1 MTIRRFP
8 GKTAVYLSCGH
19 MDMRKSINGLAAIV
33 QGTFELDPFQGAI
46 FVFCN
51 KDKNKI
57 KILHWDKDGF
67 ALYYKR
73 RERGR
78 FCWPVLSSESE
89 TVNVTIQ
96 DLNRLLDG
104 LLMEKFIAHKQYVM
118 R

>member
-1 MTIRRFP
+1 
-8 GKTAVYLSCGH
+8 
-19 MDMRKSINGLAAIV
+19 MRKSINGLAAVV
-33 QGTFELDPFQGAI
+33 QGSFELDPFEGAV

-51 KDKNKI
+51 KKKDKI

-78 FCWPVLSSESE
+78 FCWPTLSEQSC
-89 TVNVTIQ
+89 TADVTIN

-104 LLMEKFIAHKQYVM
+104 LLMEKFIPHKTFTVL
-118 R
+118 

>member
-8 GKTAVYLSCGH
+8 AKTAIYLSCGH
-19 MDMRKSINGLAAIV
+19 IDMRKSINGLAAVV
-33 QGTFELDPFQGAI
+33 QGSFELDPFQGAL

-57 KILHWDKDGF
+57 KVLHWDKDGF

-78 FCWPVLSSESE
+78 FCWPSLSEESG
-89 TVNVTIQ
+89 TVNVTMD

-104 LLMEKFIAHKQYVM
+104 LLMEKFIPHKSFKIM
-118 R
+118 

>member
-8 GKTAVYLSCGH
+8 GKNQVYLSCSPT
-19 MDMRKSINGLAAIV
+19 DMRKSINGLAAVV
-33 QGTFELDPFQGAI
+33 QGSFALDPFEGAL
-46 FVFCN
+46 FAFCN

-57 KILHWDKDGF
+57 KVLHWDKDGF

-78 FCWPVLSSESE
+78 FCWPTLSDQEG
-89 TVNVTIQ
+89 TVDVTMN

-104 LLMEKFIAHKQYVM
+104 LLMEKFIPHKNYLM
-118 R
+118 L

>member
-8 GKTAVYLSCGH
+8 QKTPVYLSCSST
-19 MDMRKSINGLAAIV
+19 DMRKSINGLAAIV
-33 QGTFELDPFQGAI
+33 QGSFELDPFKGAL

-57 KILHWDKDGF
+57 KVLHWDKDGF

-73 RERGR
+73 REKGR
-78 FCWPVLSSESE
+78 FCWPTLCVQDE
-89 TVNVTIQ
+89 TIDITTT

-104 LLMEKFIAHKQYVM
+104 LLMEKFIPQKTYTIL
-118 R
+118 